1 MPRTASYTTEVMGN
15 GTISTNLLD
24 GAIAAVH
31 DVSQEAIQLSS
42 LTQDRSLSLV
52 DRIESYED
60 IINLEIGDTS
70 ITRARN
76 LERESGVR
84 QIYLKFEGNNP
95 TGTQKDRIAFSQC
108 HDALRRGFDTITMAS
123 CGNYGAAVSLAA
135 KLAGLHCVIYI
146 PQDYH
151 TNRIFEMQSYGA
163 QVERYQGSYEA
174 SVEVS
179 MKEAEKNEWYDANPG
194 GRNTPL
200 QLNSYAEIAN
210 EIYDVLRD
218 APKMVAV
225 PVSNGTLLAGIYRGF
240 VSLHK
245 RGKTSRIPLMI
256 AASSSHKNPIV
267 YSFNKQLEN
276 CVDLVPEKI
285 RETRIN
291 EPLINWH
298 SFDGDEALYAIRQ
311 SGGLA
316 FDISDEKMSRLSK
329 HLKEKEGLHVLP
341 AATAG
346 LAGLLEFNGSRN
358 LDPDRYVAILT
369 GKK

>member
-1 MPRTASYTTEVMGN
+1 MTSM
-15 GTISTNLLD
+15 LD
-24 GAIAAVH
+24 GAVAEAQ
-31 DVSQEAIQLSS
+31 DVSQEALQLSAQ
-42 LTQDRSLSLV
+42 TQDPTLSLV

-70 ITRARN
+70 MTRARN
-76 LERESGVR
+76 LEREFGAR

-95 TGTQKDRIAFSQC
+95 SGTQKDRIAFSQC
-108 HDALRRGFDTITMAS
+108 HDALRRGFETITLAS
-123 CGNYGAAVSLAA
+123 CGNYGAAMSLAA
-135 KLAGLHCVIYI
+135 KLAGIRCIIYI
-146 PQDYH
+146 PEGYH
-151 TNRIFEMQSYGA
+151 TKRITEMERHGA
-163 QVERYQGSYEA
+163 RVKRHPGSYEDCVA
-174 SVEVS
+174 HS
-179 MKEAEKNEWYDANPG
+179 MEQAAGNEWYDANPG

-200 QLNSYAEIAN
+200 QLISYSEIAN
-210 EIYDVLRD
+210 EIYDILRD
-218 APKMVAV
+218 APKIVAV

-240 VSLHK
+240 VSLNK

-256 AASSSHKNPIV
+256 AASSTRKNPIV
-267 YSFNKQLEN
+267 YSFKKQMET
-276 CVDLVPEKI
+276 CVDLVPQKI

-311 SGGLA
+311 SGGA
-316 FDISDEKMSRLSK
+316 AYDISDEKMNRLSG

-346 LAGLLEFNGSRN
+346 LAGLFEYNRGQPLE
-358 LDPDRYVAILT
+358 PDRYVVILT